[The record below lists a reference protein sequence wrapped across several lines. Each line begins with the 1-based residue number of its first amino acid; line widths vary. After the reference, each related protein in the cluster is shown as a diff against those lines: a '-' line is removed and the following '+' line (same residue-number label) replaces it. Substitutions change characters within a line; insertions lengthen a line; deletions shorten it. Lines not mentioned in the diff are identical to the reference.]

1 MSQSLSKKL
10 FQVAPSNAK
19 ITQKNS
25 SRAKLKMALI
35 EIISYLVAGSGAGI
49 LAGLLGVGGGLIIVP
64 VLLVLFAHLGYPAH
78 LLTQLAVGTSLA
90 SIVITG
96 ISSTW
101 AHHRHAAVDW
111 RIVQRMALGI
121 MLGALCGAY
130 LATRIDSYVLK
141 KMIGVFALLVSVQMG
156 LQLQP
161 RALGRLQTGWRL
173 SSVAAIIGA
182 VSSLIGIGGGSLTVP
197 YLLWAQQPIRRAVA
211 TSAAC
216 GVPIGMAGALGFV
229 LMGWGVTDLPPNSAG
244 YVMWPAA
251 LIIAASSTLA
261 AQFGAYL
268 THTLPVQV
276 IKRVFALVLLLVGL
290 RLILS

>member
-1 MSQSLSKKL
+1 
-10 FQVAPSNAK
+10 
-19 ITQKNS
+19 
-25 SRAKLKMALI
+25 MALS
-35 EIISYLVAGSGAGI
+35 EIMTYLVAGSGAGI

-64 VLLVLFAHLGYPAH
+64 MLLVLFAHLGYPAH

-111 RIVQRMALGI
+111 GLVRRMTLGI
-121 MLGALCGAY
+121 MFGALCGAY

-141 KMIGVFALLVSVQMG
+141 KMIGVFALLVSVQIG

-161 RALGRLQTGWRL
+161 RALGRLAEGWRL
-173 SSVAAIIGA
+173 SAIAAVIGA
-182 VSSLIGIGGGSLTVP
+182 ISSLIGIGGGSLTVP
-197 YLLWAQQPIRRAVA
+197 YLLWAQQPMRRAVA
-211 TSAAC
+211 ASAAC
-216 GVPIGMAGALGFV
+216 GVPIGLAGAMGFV
-229 LMGWGVTDLPPNSAG
+229 LVGWGISDLPVHSLG

-261 AQFGAYL
+261 AQLGAYL
-268 THTLPVQV
+268 THTLPVLV

-290 RLILS
+290 RLIFN